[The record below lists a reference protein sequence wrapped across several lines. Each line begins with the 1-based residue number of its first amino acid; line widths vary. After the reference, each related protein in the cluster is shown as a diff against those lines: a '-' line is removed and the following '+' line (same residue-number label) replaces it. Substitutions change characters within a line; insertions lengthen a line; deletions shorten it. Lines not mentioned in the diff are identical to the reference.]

1 MKTDKERPLFPHE
14 IPGQQV
20 SNIDNQRLIQGY
32 ADVFLHYS
40 NQELIDEFN
49 GLVGVAYS
57 SIWLQ
62 ALRAA
67 LIREIE
73 NRGINTIAITTRVN
87 GKIHSVSY
95 ARTMKLEITNNEKKL
110 VGVGRSHNRV
120 QDKMD

>member
-1 MKTDKERPLFPHE
+1 MKTDKKRPLFPHE

-73 NRGINTIAITTRVN
+73 NRGINTTAITTRVN